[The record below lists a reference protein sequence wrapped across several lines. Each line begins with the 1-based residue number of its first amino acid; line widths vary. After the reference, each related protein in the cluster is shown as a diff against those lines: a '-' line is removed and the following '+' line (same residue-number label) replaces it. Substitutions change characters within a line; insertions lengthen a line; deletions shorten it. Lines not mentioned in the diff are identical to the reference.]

1 MKYAML
7 GFAGIAFLVG
17 IFLIVNTFS
26 MLVAQRT
33 REIGLMR
40 AIGSSRKQVN
50 RSVLVEALLLG
61 VVGSVLGVGAGVG
74 LAVGLMKLMGDGRHE
89 PVHRRPDHRL
99 DDPGDRPGA
108 RRRRH
113 RPRRLPPGPPRRAR
127 SPRWPPC
134 ATPAPPPTRKAGCV
148 RAVIGLVLTGAGGA
162 APVRAPPGADK
173 ASDGSLLLGLGVVLT
188 LIGFVVI
195 GPLLAGVVVRVLGA
209 RACCGSSARSAGWP
223 SATRCATRAVR
234 APPAPP

>member
-40 AIGSSRKQVN
+40 AIGSSRRQVN
-50 RSVLVEALLLG
+50 RSVLIEALLLG

-74 LAVGLMKLMGDGRHE
+74 LAVGLMKLMGQLGMHLSTDDLTVRPTT
-89 PVHRRPDHRL
+89 PVIGL
-99 DDPGDRPGA
+99 VLGVVVTVLA
-108 RRRRH
+108 AY
-113 RPRRLPPGPPRRAR
+113 LPGPPRRQGLPDGRPAR
-127 SPRWPPC
+127 RRHPGRRQGRLDPRRDRSGPH
-134 ATPAPPPTRKAGCV
+134 RRG
-148 RAVIGLVLTGAGGA
+148 RGG
-162 APVRAPPGADK
+162 PVRGRRGRQGDERLGC
-173 ASDGSLLLGLGVVLT
+173 ASGLGVVLT

-195 GPLLAGVVVRVLGA
+195 GPLLAGGWCGCSA
-209 RACCGSSARSAGWP
+209 RSSCGSSARSAGWP
-223 SATRCATRAVR
+223 SATRCATRG
-234 APPAPP
+234 APARPARP